1 MSYYDFPTVTA
12 GDYVRWVI
20 SYAVFTA
27 DDIGNVYPYEPIYCY
42 GLVVEVANDG
52 SPVVVVYIPRSHE
65 YHMLDISK
73 YSFEIL
79 SSAEEAN
86 GKNSANR

>member
-1 MSYYDFPTVTA
+1 MNYYDIPKVAT
-12 GDYVRWVI
+12 GDFVRWVI

-27 DDIGNVYPYEPIYCY
+27 DDTGNVYPYEPIYCY

>member
-1 MSYYDFPTVTA
+1 VDYYDIPKVTT
-12 GDYVRWVI
+12 GDFVRWVI

-27 DDIGNVYPYEPIYCY
+27 DDTGNVYPYEPIYCY
-42 GLVVEVANDG
+42 GLVVEAANDG
-52 SPVVVVYIPRSHE
+52 SPKIVVYIPRSHE

-73 YSFEIL
+73 YNFEVL
-79 SSAEEAN
+79 SSVEGTN